1 MHDGHRHRPPHD
13 AGRAF
18 AIGVALNLAF
28 LALEAT
34 AGLFAHS
41 LALLADAGHN
51 LGDVLGLLLAWGAGR
66 LALLPPSPRRTY
78 GLRRTT
84 ILAALANAILLLVAI
99 GAIGLEAVRRLAHP
113 GPVASGP
120 MIAVAAAGVVVNGA
134 TALLFREG
142 RRRDLNVRGA
152 FLHMVADAAVSLGVV
167 IAGLV
172 IRFGGWSWLDP
183 AMSLAIGVVIAI
195 GTWGLLRD
203 SLDLVMDAVPAGIDP
218 AAVEAW
224 LARAPGVRA
233 VHDLH
238 IWGMSTSEAALT
250 VHLVAEP
257 GRVDDAALAALA
269 EGLRTTFGIGHS
281 TIQVEHGDGDCV
293 GCEEPQVPTGPG
305 TTNSA

>member
-1 MHDGHRHRPPHD
+1 MHAGHRHGHAHD

-18 AIGVALNLAF
+18 ALGVALNLGF
-28 LALEAT
+28 LALEAA

-51 LGDVLGLLLAWGAGR
+51 LGDVVGLLLAWGAGQ
-66 LALLPPSPRRTY
+66 LALRPPSPRRTY

-84 ILAALANAILLLVAI
+84 ILAALANAILLLLAL
-99 GAIGLEAVRRLAHP
+99 GAIALEAFRRLAHP

-120 MIAVAAAGVVVNGA
+120 MIAVAAAGVLVNGA
-134 TALLFREG
+134 TALLFFRG
-142 RRRDLNVRGA
+142 RHRDLNVRSA
-152 FLHMVADAAVSLGVV
+152 FLHMAADAGVSLGVV
-167 IAGLV
+167 ATGLL

-183 AMSLAIGVVIAI
+183 AVSLAIGLVIAV

-203 SLDLVMDAVPAGIDP
+203 SLDLAMDAVPAGIDP

-224 LARAPGVRA
+224 LTRVPGVKA

-250 VHLVAEP
+250 AHLVAEP
-257 GRVDDAALAALA
+257 GRVDDAALAAISA
-269 EGLRTTFGIGHS
+269 GLLETFGIGHS
-281 TIQVEHGDGDCV
+281 TLQVEHGDADCV
-293 GCEEPQVPTGPG
+293 GCDP
-305 TTNSA
+305 